1 MVVENDDDDD
11 DDDDGDDDDVRTTTS
26 SKTTT
31 ATSLSLARTSYTRT
45 SSSALTKQQP
55 ATGEVDLFAR
65 FCEAHAEHVA
75 RTLSNEEIN
84 DDDDDCGDGEDDE
97 NNNDASAQH
106 VVRDARCMIYLRGSS
121 EAGRMRL
128 ARVAAWPAA
137 RASSSSSSSSS
148 SMDGVND
155 GISFSGDFD
164 ALDDDVD
171 DAYGASAIDWDAPE
185 ETLASQKTFEL
196 PSSNAVVA
204 CLCYEDSLS
213 GLIVC
218 ERGLTR
224 GEGLTKK
231 QKLSLEASARAFVAA
246 WAIHRNNVVAVA
258 AAYRS
263 EQTVGAYVYE
273 SRQPLTALRTLG
285 GMLKTYLK
293 PDDPAG
299 DMAEALVQ
307 QGDVLAELSQRL
319 ESALYPNLQA
329 EYRGALYGGSMQQ
342 KADAFG
348 NGGNSSNRLRISDSS
363 AAASGSVLTDDGESV
378 DFRGVA
384 NAVNPKEL
392 CDVVPVVVTLL
403 ASSDV
408 VATSA
413 GVTVRVNF
421 PEDDSSKDSRAV
433 VHANP
438 KDVRSALAQV
448 IDAALVAAPR
458 SAILDVVVERPYRR
472 GDGVAIDVV
481 VDASES
487 DGVVFAKVNS
497 PSFVIARRLVEN
509 AGGMFNLENDSRGE
523 RLRVAIRYP
532 SPYDAAVA

>member
-1 MVVENDDDDD
+1 MSANAIARVSTKTSTSNVMLTVTERQ
-11 DDDDGDDDDVRTTTS
+11 RT
-26 SKTTT
+26 K
-31 ATSLSLARTSYTRT
+31 
-45 SSSALTKQQP
+45 
-55 ATGEVDLFAR
+55 GEQELFAR
-65 FCEAHAEHVA
+65 FCDAHAEHVA
-75 RTLSNEEIN
+75 RTMWNE
-84 DDDDDCGDGEDDE
+84 DDGGDGGASDDGI
-97 NNNDASAQH
+97 DKS
-106 VVRDARCMIYLRGSS
+106 DARCMIYLRGSS
-121 EAGRMRL
+121 ENGRVRL
-128 ARVAAWPAA
+128 ARVAAWPAT
-137 RASSSSSSSSS
+137 RASATAS
-148 SMDGVND
+148 DD
-155 GISFSGDFD
+155 GITFSGEFN
-164 ALDDDVD
+164 ALDGDDGD

-204 CLCYEDSLS
+204 CLCYEDSLI
-213 GLIVC
+213 GLIVS
-218 ERGLTR
+218 ERRSSR
-224 GEGLTKK
+224 GGFTKK
-231 QKLSLEASARAFVAA
+231 QKMCLEASARAFVAA
-246 WAIHRNNVVAVA
+246 WAMHRNNVVAVA

-329 EYRGALYGGSMQQ
+329 ESRGALYGGNQD
-342 KADAFG
+342 ADRQ
-348 NGGNSSNRLRISDSS
+348 RLRLSS
-363 AAASGSVLTDDGESV
+363 SSTSSTVNGSGAMELM
-378 DFRGVA
+378 A
-384 NAVNPKEL
+384 NVEVSKVNHKDL
-392 CDVVPVVVTLL
+392 CDVVPVIVTLL

-421 PEDDSSKDSRAV
+421 PEDDTSDETRAV

-458 SAILDVVVERPYRR
+458 SSILDVVVQRPFTR
-472 GDGVAIDVV
+472 GVGVAIDVV

-487 DGVVFAKVNS
+487 GGAVFAKVNS
-497 PSFVIARRLVEN
+497 PSFSIARRLVET
-509 AGGMFNLENDSRGE
+509 AGGVFSMENDSRGE

-532 SPYDAAVA
+532 SPHDAS

>member
-1 MVVENDDDDD
+1 MAVENDDDDD
-11 DDDDGDDDDVRTTTS
+11 DDNDDVRTTS
-26 SKTTT
+26 SRTTT

-45 SSSALTKQQP
+45 SSSALTKQQK
-55 ATGEVDLFAR
+55 TGEVDLFAR

-84 DDDDDCGDGEDDE
+84 DDDDDDCGDGEDDE

-137 RASSSSSSSSS
+137 RASSSSSSS
-148 SMDGVND
+148 MDGVND

-171 DAYGASAIDWDAPE
+171 DTYGASAIDWDAPE

-204 CLCYEDSLS
+204 CLCYEDSLI

-218 ERGLTR
+218 ERGSTR
-224 GEGLTKK
+224 GEGFTKK

-342 KADAFG
+342 KSDAFG
-348 NGGNSSNRLRISDSS
+348 NGGTSSSRLRISDSS

-421 PEDDSSKDSRAV
+421 PENDSSNDSRAL

-497 PSFVIARRLVEN
+497 PSFVIARRLVEKC
-509 AGGMFNLENDSRGE
+509 GGMFNLENDSRGE